1 MYNIYSGERNL
12 KDEEE
17 RKENSNPATYFVHGN
32 MYDAERSLC
41 GQ

>member
-1 MYNIYSGERNL
+1 MYNIYFDERNL

-17 RKENSNPATYFVHGN
+17 RKENSNPATYFVHGD
-32 MYDAERSLC
+32 MHDAEHGLC